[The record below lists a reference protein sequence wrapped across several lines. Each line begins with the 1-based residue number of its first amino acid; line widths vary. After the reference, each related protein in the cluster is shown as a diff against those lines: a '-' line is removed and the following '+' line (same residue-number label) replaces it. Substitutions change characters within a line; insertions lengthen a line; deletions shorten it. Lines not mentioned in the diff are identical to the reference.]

1 MEGKFMKFR
10 TDFVT
15 NSSSSS
21 FVIAYK
27 PTVFDEET
35 LEKYP
40 VLKDYGKD
48 IETLLC
54 TTDYLDTK
62 EAEELTTE
70 DEIRDRFSYLL
81 DTNFYYDDQ
90 IEANKKMIDII
101 LEYFKKAYKIYTKD
115 ISSHNDTLIDMIYSI
130 EKKNDNFKI
139 IMEED

>member
-1 MEGKFMKFR
+1 MKFR

-15 NSSSSS
+15 NSSSS

-27 PTVFDEET
+27 PTVFDEDT

-40 VLKDYGKD
+40 FLKDYGKD

-62 EAEELTTE
+62 EAEELMTE
-70 DEIRDRFSYLL
+70 EEIQERFSYLL
-81 DTNFYYDDQ
+81 NTDFYYDDQ
-90 IEANKKMIDII
+90 IEANKKMIDSI
-101 LEYFKKAYKIYTKD
+101 LEYFKNEYKIYTKD
-115 ISSHNDTLIDMIYSI
+115 ISSHNDTLINMIYSI
-130 EKKNDNFKI
+130 EKKNNNFKI